1 MSSMTSFSID
11 WKNDVT
17 SLISKFKNYS
27 SSLIWNLGLHR
38 LENLGPEDGNDQFE
52 TTASTTPAQDELYAL
67 TIEYEST
74 EKRIFT
80 FASSPEEASRKF
92 HRHIVCQWV
101 GYPWETPE
109 DLLCGTIDKLVNG
122 AKI

>member
-1 MSSMTSFSID
+1 MSFSID

-17 SLISKFKNYS
+17 SLISKFRNYS
-27 SSLIWNLGLHR
+27 SSLIWSLGLHR
-38 LENLGPEDGNDQFE
+38 LENSAQENDNDQSE
-52 TTASTTPAQDELYAL
+52 TTASTTIATDELYVL
-67 TIEYEST
+67 MVEYNSQQ
-74 EKRIFT
+74 KNLYT
-80 FASSPEEASRKF
+80 FAPSPEEASQKF
-92 HRHIVCQWV
+92 HRHMVCQWV